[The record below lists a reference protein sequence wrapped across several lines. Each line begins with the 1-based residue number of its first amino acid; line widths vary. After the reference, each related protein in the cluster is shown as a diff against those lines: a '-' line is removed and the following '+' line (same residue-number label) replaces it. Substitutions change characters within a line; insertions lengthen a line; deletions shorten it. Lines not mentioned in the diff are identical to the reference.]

1 MSNLTLYLS
10 NRMET
15 LVEQLA
21 QTIRE
26 QPLANIFGREI
37 IIVHSKG
44 MQRWIALKL
53 AEINGVCANVEFPF
67 PNAFV
72 DDCFRKIFTDLPKER
87 TPYDP
92 AVMTW
97 RIMRLFDPFREHPA
111 FESIRYYLDEDP
123 SGLKRFQLASRI
135 ADLFDQYIIYRPQWI
150 KAWNSGDGDH
160 FQALLWR
167 AMMDENSAKTPVVK
181 DRATILDAFIKQA
194 PCIDAS
200 DAPFPERVS
209 LFGISSLPWFHM
221 RVFEAIARF
230 SQVNLFLMNPCR
242 EYWGDIPTNW
252 EIKRISSRYGD
263 LTLEQLHVEQ
273 GNRLL
278 ASMGAMGRDFFDM
291 IWEKGWGEQTQYHD
305 PAARADART
314 PLLHHIQSGVLN
326 LTEGGSA
333 PGEPAASPRIHIRAD
348 DDSIR
353 ISACHGPMREI
364 ECLYNYLLDRFDR
377 DPSLTPDQV
386 IVMAPD
392 IETYAPFIQAVFDA
406 PETANL
412 RIPYSIA
419 DRSSKSESS
428 VIRTYLDILGVAGSR
443 CNASEVIEI
452 LRSEEVMQRMGVSL
466 ADFENITALTRAT
479 MIRWGRGKEHRKHL
493 GLPPEPQNTWEEGL
507 NRMFLGFALP
517 TDDLFEGRLPFDAIE
532 SSQALALGKLAEFTR
547 RLFHF
552 GSMLE
557 KKRPLS
563 QWSDLLRMVLN
574 AFFPAGPD
582 EEFQAGEE
590 ARNEM
595 RVINEVLQ
603 TLKDLAEQAD
613 YEETVDIAVIRHYLK
628 QAFETKGFG
637 SGFITGGVT
646 FCAMLPM
653 RSIPFEI
660 VCLVGM
666 NHDAFPR
673 RSKPVGFD
681 LMARHPQKGDR
692 SRRDDDRYLFLE
704 ALLSARRN
712 LYISYVG
719 QSIKDNSAS
728 PPSVLVDELL
738 DQIRS
743 GYKFENGSVEDALIT
758 LHRLQAFNPDYFQAV
773 ENSSPSGLFSFSKH
787 HCQVAQGV
795 VRPRQAN
802 PEPFISKALPHPDDN
817 WRCVALADFKAFFKN
832 PAKHLL
838 EKRLGLY
845 LQNREAVIEDKE
857 PFDLDSLERYK
868 LKQELVQTR
877 VNGDEKRQPYEHVS
891 AQGRLPHG
899 RIGRIVY
906 DELAGQADGF
916 VERIRGYIAPDALE
930 PLDIHIAIGN
940 FEMQGQVHGFYPK
953 RRIQHRPATV
963 KAKDHL
969 DFWLDHLAV
978 NCIAPQGRPLN
989 GVLIG
994 EDAIWRYARVDQS
1007 RKILSDLLNI
1017 YWKGLTRP
1025 LHFFPQSALAFAHQ
1039 INNAQK
1045 EPRLALGAAYGAW
1058 LSGYK
1063 YTGEYDQ
1070 SPYFQRCFPDGDA
1083 ALNHEFETW
1092 ALAVY
1097 TPLLECIEEVK
1108 S

>member
-1 MSNLTLYLS
+1 MPNLTLYLG
-10 NRMET
+10 NRMEI

-21 QTIRE
+21 QTIR
-26 QPLANIFGREI
+26 QPLDNIFNPEI

-72 DDCFRKIFTDLPKER
+72 DACFAKIFSDPPEER
-87 TPYDP
+87 APHDP

-97 RIMRLFDPFREHPA
+97 RIMRLLDQFEDYEA
-111 FESIRYYLDEDP
+111 FEPIRHYLKDDP
-123 SGLKRFQLASRI
+123 SGLKRFQLASRL

-150 KAWNSGDGDH
+150 KDWNSGADDH

-167 AMMDENSAKTPVVK
+167 AMRDENSTQEPEVK
-181 DRATILDAFIKQA
+181 DRATILDAFIQYMA
-194 PCIDAS
+194 GMDVS
-200 DAPFPERVS
+200 DTPFPERVS
-209 LFGISSLPWFHM
+209 LFGVSSLPWFHI
-221 RVFEAIARF
+221 RVFEALARF

-252 EIKRISSRYGD
+252 EIKRISSRYGA

-278 ASMGAMGRDFFDM
+278 ASMGAMGRDFFDL
-291 IWEKGWGEQTQYHD
+291 IWEKNWDEQTRYYD
-305 PAARADART
+305 PAAKADTST

-326 LTEGGSA
+326 LTEGGRD
-333 PGEPAASPRIHIRAD
+333 PGEPSSAPRIPIPTH

-353 ISACHGPMREI
+353 IGSCHGPMREI
-364 ECLYNYLLDRFDR
+364 ECLYNYLLDQFERH
-377 DPSLTPDQV
+377 PSLTPDQV

-406 PETANL
+406 PERESL

-419 DRSSKSESS
+419 DRSSKNESS
-428 VIRTYLDILGVAGSR
+428 VIHTYLDILGIAGSR

-452 LRSEEVMQRMGVSL
+452 LRSEEVMRHLDVSV
-466 ADFENITALTRAT
+466 ADFENITALARDTL
-479 MIRWGRGKEHRKHL
+479 IRWGRGKAHRKRL
-493 GLPPEPQNTWEEGL
+493 GLPPESQNTWEEGL

-517 TDDLFEGRLPFDAIE
+517 TDDLFEGRLPFNAVE
-532 SSQALALGKLAEFTR
+532 SSQALALGKLAEFTN

-552 GSMLE
+552 GSELE
-557 KKRPLS
+557 KKRPLN
-563 QWSDLLRMVLN
+563 QWCDLLRAVLN

-595 RVINEVLQ
+595 RIINEVLH
-603 TLKDLAEQAD
+603 TLKEHGDQAD
-613 YEETVDIAVIRHYLK
+613 FRERVDITVIRHYLK

-637 SGFITGGVT
+637 SGFITGRVT

-653 RSIPFEI
+653 RSIPFET

-712 LYISYVG
+712 LYISFVG
-719 QSIKDNSAS
+719 QSIQDNSS
-728 PPSVLVDELL
+728 LPPSVLVDELC
-738 DQIRS
+738 DHIRS
-743 GYKFENGSVEDALIT
+743 GYAFENGSVEDALIT
-758 LHRLQAFNPDYFQAV
+758 QHRLQAFNPDYFKHA
-773 ENSSPSGLFSFSKH
+773 EKASPSGLFSFSNH

-795 VRPRQAN
+795 VRSRHAN
-802 PEPFISKALPHPDDN
+802 PAPFISQALPWPDDN
-817 WRCVALADFKAFFKN
+817 WRCVALADLKAFFKN
-832 PAKHLL
+832 PAQHLL
-838 EKRLGLY
+838 ERRLGLY
-845 LQNREAVIEDKE
+845 LQNRDAVIEDKE
-857 PFDLDSLERYK
+857 PFDLDGLERYK
-868 LKQELVQTR
+868 LKQELVQTQ
-877 VNGDEKRQPYEHVS
+877 VDGDETAQPYEHVS
-891 AQGRLPHG
+891 AQGSLPHG

-906 DELAGQADGF
+906 DELAGQAEGF
-916 VERIRGYIAPDALE
+916 AERIRGYIASDALE
-930 PLDIHIAIGN
+930 PLDIHITLGD
-940 FEMQGQVHGFYPK
+940 FEIKGQVDGFYAK

-963 KAKDHL
+963 KADDHL
-969 DFWLDHLAV
+969 GFWLDHLAV
-978 NCIAPQGRPLN
+978 NLTTPQGYPLD

-994 EDAIWRYARVDQS
+994 EDKIWQYPRIEHS
-1007 RKILSDLLNI
+1007 REILTDLLNI
-1017 YWKGLTRP
+1017 YWEGLTRP
-1025 LHFFPQSALAFAHQ
+1025 LHFFPQSALAFADQ
-1039 INNAQK
+1039 IINAQK
-1045 EPRLALGAAYGAW
+1045 EPRLARIAAYKAW
-1058 LSGYK
+1058 QSGYQH
-1063 YTGEYDQ
+1063 TGEYDK
-1070 SPYFQRCFPDGDA
+1070 SPYFQRCFAGCDEP
-1083 ALNHEFETW
+1083 LNDEFATW

-1097 TPLLECIEEVK
+1097 TPLLECIEEV
-1108 S
+1108 SA